1 MIKMASSFAQIDVR
15 VIGRVMWNL
24 GLIAVGSVLCAIS
37 INGILIPQQFLS
49 SGFAGV
55 ALILHYLVPVL
66 PVSWLY
72 LLLNIPIFALGWKY
86 VGRRFFFYSLAGM
99 VIFSL
104 AMEWVQVSVPV
115 QDKILGA
122 LLAGIIM
129 GIGAGIILRSQGSAG
144 GLDILSVITLERF
157 SMRLGTT
164 SLAFNSLLL
173 VAAAMLFSLQRAL
186 YTLIF
191 VYVTSHVL
199 NVVITGLSQRKAVFI
214 ISKQWK
220 EISDRIIHETNRG
233 LTIIEGRGGYTGKG
247 EEIIY
252 TVVTFQELAQL
263 KSMIRNLDPNAFMV
277 VSETLEVIGHRIGT
291 RRSR

>member
-1 MIKMASSFAQIDVR
+1 
-15 VIGRVMWNL
+15 
-24 GLIAVGSVLCAIS
+24 
-37 INGILIPQQFLS
+37 
-49 SGFAGV
+49 
-55 ALILHYLVPVL
+55 
-66 PVSWLY
+66 
-72 LLLNIPIFALGWKY
+72 
-86 VGRRFFFYSLAGM
+86 
-99 VIFSL
+99 
-104 AMEWVQVSVPV
+104 
-115 QDKILGA
+115 
-122 LLAGIIM
+122 M

-233 LTIIEGRGGYTGKG
+233 LTIIEGRGGYTGKE

-263 KSMIRNLDPNAFMV
+263 KSMIRNLDPTAFMV
-277 VSETLEVIGHRIGT
+277 VSETLEVIGHRIGS